1 MISRIPVLVIAICF
15 LSVASVRARN
25 LIIDSSF
32 ELGLDRA
39 TTGNVFR
46 WEEGDAFHGKH
57 FARLVTRG
65 GFFRTRRVEDLP
77 ATYTFSA
84 YLRSPQPGVRVYL
97 RMGVDRWNSP
107 RKAVTLTPEWQRY
120 HMTVVLAPS
129 PPDPERGRGN
139 IYGCWIDKDPEG
151 MIDLDAVQW
160 EEGELTPYT
169 PALGVCVAVRPDAY
183 AGIFVGDEPVRFTI
197 GLANNTARAEQVT
210 YEVTTT
216 DVYDRLV
223 LRTHESLPLESGGLV
238 ERDFDLPTDRKGYF
252 AVKVRACDRTGR
264 LLDSHVFHMAR
275 VARRFDGKRHPKSFF
290 GVHPQPAGEDLVI
303 RKKRWRIFAESGAR
317 WCRSFAVWRN
327 VELKQG
333 EFRWDNYFRDS
344 TIREADEH
352 AMNVLVCFAGLLARR
367 VPKWALDEAETAK
380 AGFEIPRQEF
390 LLTFLREAV
399 ARYGDCVD
407 VWETVNEPYLAVD
420 SGRFAEHTVQR
431 YLDESLDLHRQ
442 AGGIVRSLAPGVPVI
457 ANVSGFGQMERDPV
471 YLKGMLARGLLE
483 HVDGIS
489 FHFYRGKFP
498 VERGDRVENAVAKAR
513 KLIAEHG
520 ARMPTFYQTE
530 SSTCSND
537 LFDDTDNLYG
547 EYRQMMMPTAF
558 GYTSEIEAA
567 RNWVRAAIIEV
578 ASGMRVT
585 FWFVMGYYTN
595 YKVYGMHTMIKD
607 HWRSPKIIYPAYNA
621 LTCMIDE
628 AEPLR
633 ELKRNP
639 KWRAYAFKRGRE
651 IVIPVWH
658 LMVGKGLGTLA
669 VDRDLPVYR
678 IVDFM
683 GNQVKIEKEGGRALL
698 PLDEAPHYLVCPAD
712 ALTDVEA
719 GLLAGELRDFQGKA
733 KVTLTVASG
742 EGKPVLL
749 AKIRNNGSEP
759 ISGRM
764 RLRPPAWLR
773 LGETAARFGPV
784 PGMESGAVPFPI
796 AGFGEASDGTV
807 EGIVQVGDR
816 MPEFSRD
823 VAFLRAPRAAG
834 DITLDGEAG
843 DWAGTEPILSLGS
856 AERILA
862 VDRKA
867 LWRGA
872 TDCSAE
878 LRARWTPETLYLIIN
893 VHDDVLVQD
902 RERPFQGD
910 CVEIFLDCRTAEDAE
925 ELGSND
931 DDLQICFVP
940 PSGDAPGFV
949 MVCGDEYKK
958 DRLKTVRYAAR
969 QTKDGYTMEI
979 AFPVA
984 CLMTDRL
991 RPGSVLG
998 FNWAVDDRDEPGE
1011 RKRRKCS
1018 MVWFGHDMMMW
1029 KFTDRLGFL
1038 VCEEGGDNR

>member
-1 MISRIPVLVIAICF
+1 MISRVSLLAIAICF
-15 LSVASVRARN
+15 LSVASARARN

-32 ELGLDRA
+32 ELGLDWA

-65 GFFRTRRVEDLP
+65 GFFRTRRLEDLP

-84 YLRSPQPGVRVYL
+84 YLRSRQPGTRVFL
-97 RMGVDRWNSP
+97 RMGVNRWKSP

-120 HMTVVLAPS
+120 HMTLVLDPS
-129 PPDPERGRGN
+129 PADPERGRGN

-151 MIDLDAVQW
+151 VIDVDAVQW
-160 EEGELTPYT
+160 EEGELTPYA
-169 PALGVCVAVRPDAY
+169 PVPGICVAVRPDAY
-183 AGIFVGDEPVRFTI
+183 AGIFVGDEPVRFTL
-197 GLANNTARAEQVT
+197 GLANNTARSEQVT
-210 YEVTTT
+210 YELTAT
-216 DVYDRLV
+216 DVYDRFV
-223 LRTHESLPLESGGLV
+223 LRTPESLLLESGALV
-238 ERDFDLPTDRKGYF
+238 ERDFDVPTDRKGYF
-252 AVKVRACDRTGR
+252 TVKVRACDQTGK

-275 VARRFDGKRHPKSFF
+275 VARRVDGRHHPKSFF
-290 GVHPQPAGEDLVI
+290 GVHPRPAGEDLVI
-303 RKKRWRIFAESGAR
+303 RKKRWRIIAESGAR
-317 WCRSFAVWRN
+317 WCRVFSGWRT
-327 VELKQG
+327 VEWLQG
-333 EFRWDNYFRDS
+333 EYRWDNFFRDS
-344 TIREADEH
+344 AIRTADEH
-352 AMNVLVCFAGLLARR
+352 GMNVLVCFANLLAHR
-367 VPKWALDEAETAK
+367 VPKWALDEVETAK
-380 AGFEIPRQEF
+380 AGFEIPKQEF

-407 VWETVNEPYLAVD
+407 VWEIVNEPYLAVD

-442 AGGIVRSLAPGVPVI
+442 TSEIVRSLAPGVPVI

-471 YLKGMLARGLLE
+471 YLEGMLARGLLE

-489 FHFYRGKFP
+489 FHFYRGRSP
-498 VERGDRVENAVAKAR
+498 VERGDRVERTVAKAR
-513 KLIAEHG
+513 KLIAERG
-520 ARMPTFYQTE
+520 ARMPTLYQTE

-537 LFDDTDNLYG
+537 LFDDTHNRYG
-547 EYRQMMMPTAF
+547 EYRQMMAGSF

-585 FWFVMGYYTN
+585 FWFVMGFYTN

-628 AEPLR
+628 TEPLR

-639 KWRAYAFKRGRE
+639 KWRAYAFKRGKE

-669 VDRDLPVYR
+669 VDREIPFSHVF
-678 IVDFM
+678 DFM
-683 GNQVKIEKEGGRALL
+683 GNEVKIEKEDGRILL
-698 PLDEAPHYLVCPAD
+698 PLDEAPHYLVCSAD
-712 ALTDVEA
+712 ALAEVEA
-719 GLLAGELRDFQGKA
+719 GLLEGELRGFHGKA

-764 RLRPPAWLR
+764 RLRPPVGLR
-773 LGETAARFGPV
+773 LGKTAVRFGPV
-784 PGMESGAVPFPI
+784 PGMGIGAVPFPI
-796 AGFGEASDGTV
+796 TGFGEASDGTV

-816 MPEFSRD
+816 MPEFSHD
-823 VAFLRAPRAAG
+823 VAFLRAPRAAC
-834 DITLDGEAG
+834 DITVDGEAG
-843 DWAGTEPILSLGS
+843 DWVGTEPILSLGS

-862 VDRKA
+862 VDGKA
-867 LWRGA
+867 LWRGTA
-872 TDCSAE
+872 DCSAE
-878 LRARWTPETLYLIIN
+878 LRARWTPETLYLIVN
-893 VHDDVLVQD
+893 VRDDVLMQD

-925 ELGSND
+925 ELGFDD

-940 PSGDAPGFV
+940 PTEDAPGFV
-949 MVCGDEYKK
+949 MVCGDEHKK
-958 DRLKTVRYAAR
+958 DRLKAVRYATR
-969 QTKDGYTMEI
+969 QTKDGYRMEI

-998 FNWAVDDRDEPGE
+998 FNWAVDDRDESGE
-1011 RKRRKCS
+1011 RKRRKYA